1 MSESEKKGIL
11 DNYSDVLTT
20 VDLMSIL
27 HTGRTL
33 TYKMLKEGT
42 IKSVRAGRRYII
54 PKNISKNFSMP
65 KKVTRNSQ

>member
-33 TYKMLKEGT
+33 TYKMLKEVQSNPLERGVD
-42 IKSVRAGRRYII
+42 ISFL
-54 PKNISKNFSMP
+54 KNISKNFSMP
-65 KKVTRNSQ
+65 KKVTRNSR

>member
-54 PKNISKNFSMP
+54 PKNISKNFSMQ
-65 KKVTRNSQ
+65 KKVTRNSR

>member
-33 TYKMLKEGT
+33 TYKMLKVQSNPLERGVDT
-42 IKSVRAGRRYII
+42 SFL
-54 PKNISKNFSMP
+54 KNISKNFSMP

>member
-1 MSESEKKGIL
+1 MSKSEKKGIL

-33 TYKMLKEGT
+33 TIKCLKKVQSNPLERGVD
-42 IKSVRAGRRYII
+42 ISFL
-54 PKNISKNFSMP
+54 KNISKNFSMP
-65 KKVTRNSQ
+65 KKVTRNSR

>member
-1 MSESEKKGIL
+1 MSESEKRGIL

-54 PKNISKNFSMP
+54 PKKYLEEFLNAEKSNEK
-65 KKVTRNSQ
+65 

>member
-42 IKSVRAGRRYII
+42 INPLERGVDISFL
-54 PKNISKNFSMP
+54 KNISKNFSMP